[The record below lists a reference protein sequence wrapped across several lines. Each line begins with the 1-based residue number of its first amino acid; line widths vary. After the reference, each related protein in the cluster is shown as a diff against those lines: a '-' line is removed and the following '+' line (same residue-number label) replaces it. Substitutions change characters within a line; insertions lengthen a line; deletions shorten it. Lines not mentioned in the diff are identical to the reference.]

1 MVSIAG
7 DASRLRPHLK
17 THKMR
22 EVVEL
27 QIQAGITKFKAA
39 TIAEVEMACQA
50 GAADV
55 LLAHQAVGPK
65 VDALSALRRRYPQV
79 RIGTIVDDL
88 DALQAICAEAGSDTH
103 PIPIWIDV
111 DCGMGRT
118 GIVCGAEFDKLRT
131 AVDSNSRCMFAGL
144 HVYDGHIHDSALS
157 VREDRSGAVLRALR
171 EYLENHSCPALAVGG
186 TPTFPIWARETDWDC
201 CPGTSLLW
209 DVGYAQNYPDLKF
222 KIAAAIV
229 TRVVSKPGNNRL
241 CLDLG
246 HKAIAAEMPL
256 VDRVVLPTLSSP
268 QAISHSEEH
277 LVISTP
283 STGEVRVGDALIA
296 YPRHICPTVA
306 LYEQAVVIQGSS
318 VTNERWD
325 VTARTRLNY

>member
-1 MVSIAG
+1 MVRIAG
-7 DASRLRPHLK
+7 DPGRLRPHLK

-27 QIQAGITKFKAA
+27 QIQAGISKFKAA
-39 TIAEVEMACQA
+39 TIAELEMACEA

-65 VDALSALRRRYPQV
+65 INALSSLRQRYPQV
-79 RIGTIVDDL
+79 RISTIVDDL
-88 DALQAICAEAGSDTH
+88 GALQAICAAVGSETH
-103 PIPIWIDV
+103 PIPLWIDV

-118 GIVCGAEFDKLRT
+118 GIVFGSELDKLRS
-131 AVDSNSRCMFAGL
+131 AIDANSTCTFAGL
-144 HVYDGHIHDSALS
+144 HVYDGHIHDGALN
-157 VREDRSGAVLRALR
+157 VREDRSGAVLREVR
-171 EYLENHSCPALAVGG
+171 KYLERHSCPALAVGG
-186 TPTFPIWARETDWDC
+186 TPTFPIWARETDWEC

-209 DVGYAQNYPDLKF
+209 DVGYAQNYADLEF

-229 TRVVSKPGNNRL
+229 TRVVSKPGKNRL
-241 CLDLG
+241 CFDLG
-246 HKAIAAEMPL
+246 HKAIASEMPP

-268 QAISHSEEH
+268 QVISHSEEH

-283 STGEVRVGDALIA
+283 SANEVRVGDALVA

-306 LYEQAVVIQGSS
+306 LYEQAVVIRDSR
-318 VTNERWD
+318 VTKERWQIA
-325 VTARTRLNY
+325 ARTRLNY